1 MYKYEADLPVGKC
14 SINVPFQ
21 FKTPCCTQT
30 PFGPFECLCV
40 LPTNTARC
48 SCWMA
53 RPGGP
58 SDNYKQ
64 VVDFVFAPPRPTG
77 SKSPFKLHVKNSSS
91 VSFLTKCPCA
101 VVNLLAGLHGT
112 IYGFID
118 EKKTSGPLGGS
129 WLRNMSPPS
138 TGNNVKLML

>member
-1 MYKYEADLPVGKC
+1 MCYPPTQPGVVVGWPDQEALLTITNRWWILFLLHPDQQDL
-14 SINVPFQ
+14 N
-21 FKTPCCTQT
+21 
-30 PFGPFECLCV
+30 L
-40 LPTNTARC
+40 LL
-48 SCWMA
+48 
-53 RPGGP
+53 
-58 SDNYKQ
+58 NYMW
-64 VVDFVFAPPRPTG
+64 
-77 SKSPFKLHVKNSSS
+77 KNSSS